1 VAEEKGVP
9 RPLGI
14 EGAWV
19 VEPEVHPDRRGE
31 FHEWFQSERFRRATG
46 HTLPLVQANV
56 AVNRRG
62 ALRGI
67 HFTRLP
73 PGQAKYSACVQGAGI
88 EVVVDIRTGSPTFG
102 QWEAVPV
109 DEHNR
114 TAVYVAA
121 GLGRAFFALTDRT
134 TLIYLCSSGYA
145 PQLDHAIS
153 PLDPGLAIAWPDGIE
168 PVLSAQDAGAPTLAE
183 AERLGLLPSYR
194 AYRDHHARLCGA
206 GGVPGPG

>member
-1 VAEEKGVP
+1 M

-19 VEPEVHPDRRGE
+19 LEPEVHPDHRGE
-31 FHEWFQSERFRRATG
+31 FHEWYQGERFRRATG
-46 HTLPLVQANV
+46 YTLPLVQANV

-67 HFTRLP
+67 HYTQLP
-73 PGQAKYSACVQGAGI
+73 PGQAKYSACVQGTGI

-102 QWEAVPV
+102 RWEAVPV

-114 TAVYVAA
+114 VAVYVSA

-134 TLIYLCSSGYA
+134 TLIYFCSTGYA

-153 PLDPGLAIAWPDGIE
+153 PLDRDLAIDWPEGIE
-168 PVLSAQDAGAPTLAE
+168 PVLSAQDADAPTLME

-206 GGVPGPG
+206 GAAAGPG

>member
-1 VAEEKGVP
+1 M

-19 VEPEVHPDRRGE
+19 VEPEVHGDRRGE
-31 FHEWFQSERFRRATG
+31 FHEWFQSERFRRAAG
-46 HTLPLVQANV
+46 YTLPLAQANI

-62 ALRGI
+62 ALRGV

-88 EVVVDIRTGSPTFG
+88 EVIVDIRTGSPTFG

-114 TAVYVAA
+114 TAVYVSA

-134 TLIYLCSSGYA
+134 TLIYLCSTGYA
-145 PQLDHAIS
+145 PRLDHAVH
-153 PLDPGLAIAWPDGIE
+153 PLDRDLGIAWPEGIE
-168 PVLSAQDAGAPTLAE
+168 PVLSAQDADAPTLSE
-183 AERLGLLPSYR
+183 AEQLGLLPTYR
-194 AYRDHHARLCGA
+194 AYREHHARLCGA
-206 GGVPGPG
+206 GTAPGPG

>member
-1 VAEEKGVP
+1 M

-31 FHEWFQSERFRRATG
+31 FHEWFRSEQFSHATG
-46 HTLPLVQANV
+46 HPLPLAQANV

-62 ALRGI
+62 ALRGV

-73 PGQAKYSACVQGAGI
+73 PGQAKYSACVQGAGL

-114 TAVYVAA
+114 TAVYVSA

-134 TLIYLCSSGYA
+134 TLVYLCSTGYA
-145 PQLDHAIS
+145 PRLDHTIS
-153 PLDPGLAIAWPDGIE
+153 PLDPDLAIAWPEGIE
-168 PVLSAQDAGAPTLAE
+168 PLLSAQDAAAPTLAD
-183 AERLGLLPSYR
+183 AERRGLLPSYR
-194 AYRDHHARLCGA
+194 DYRDHHARL
-206 GGVPGPG
+206 GGGDAAPGPG

>member
-1 VAEEKGVP
+1 M

-31 FHEWFQSERFRRATG
+31 FHEWFQSERFRRAAGYTM
-46 HTLPLVQANV
+46 PLAQANV

-62 ALRGI
+62 ALRGV
-67 HFTRLP
+67 HFTQLP

-102 QWEAVPV
+102 QWEAVSV

-114 TAVYVAA
+114 TAVYVSA

-145 PQLDHAIS
+145 PRLDHAVN
-153 PLDPGLAIAWPDGIE
+153 PLDRDLGIAWPEGIE
-168 PVLSAQDAGAPTLAE
+168 PVLSAQDAAAPTLAE
-183 AERLGLLPSYR
+183 AERLGLLPTYR
-194 AYRDHHARLCGA
+194 AYREHHARLCGA
-206 GGVPGPG
+206 GTAPGPG